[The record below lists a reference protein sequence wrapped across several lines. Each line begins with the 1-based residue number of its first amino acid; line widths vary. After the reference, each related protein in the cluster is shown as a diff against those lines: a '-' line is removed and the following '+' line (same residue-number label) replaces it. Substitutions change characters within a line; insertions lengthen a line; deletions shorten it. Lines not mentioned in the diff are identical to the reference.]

1 MFKSHTKAKQDP
13 NRWLRFVMGSAVCRW
28 TSSDG
33 KQRAYLI
40 ARSDGG
46 FSCASEYFS
55 DDEFERCWVTA
66 GVDGSIFGS
75 EEIAVREIHASYP
88 WSRDSKRE
96 DYASY
101 EVS

>member
-1 MFKSHTKAKQDP
+1 MFKSHAKAKPDP

-28 TSSDG
+28 TSQDRKHRVYLTARNDG
-33 KQRAYLI
+33 A
-40 ARSDGG
+40 

-55 DDEFERCWVTA
+55 DDEFEKCWVSA

-88 WSRDSKRE
+88 WSRDAARE
-96 DYASY
+96 ERQD
-101 EVS
+101 V